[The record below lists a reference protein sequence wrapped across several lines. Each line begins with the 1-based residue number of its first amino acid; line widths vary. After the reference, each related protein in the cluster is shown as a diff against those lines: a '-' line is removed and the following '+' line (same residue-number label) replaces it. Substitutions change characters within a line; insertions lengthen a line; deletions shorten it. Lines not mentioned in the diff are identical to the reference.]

1 MATALALRKALR
13 KRTAGAIWGAFCE
26 AYNKAYAFY
35 DNDKP
40 EECLQK
46 CRAILG
52 QHSEL
57 PRYVSICTLILVCLV
72 VEDRAI
78 FYAARSE
85 AGMCSSHLIVFC

>member
-1 MATALALRKALR
+1 MATALALRTALR
-13 KRTAGAIWGAFCE
+13 KRTASAIWGAFYE